1 MDLTHLIE
9 KSMQD
14 HDHLC
19 PRQILGVRI
28 GLAGMKTLGFHEP
41 PTKKRLLVISE
52 TDGCFVDGVI
62 AATNCT
68 VGHRTL
74 RVEDYG
80 KVSATFVDT
89 KMGRAVRVAPRLD
102 VREHACAFVPE
113 ESRHYFAQMRAYQ
126 IMPDEGMLTIQEV
139 LLKTPIERI
148 VSRPGLRVNCDV
160 CGEEI
165 MNEREVLRDGL
176 TLCRACAEG
185 GYYQPA
191 LSTVPV
197 RMDLQSLF
205 ERGGMPVA
213 RA

>member
-1 MDLTHLIE
+1 
-9 KSMQD
+9 
-14 HDHLC
+14 
-19 PRQILGVRI
+19 
-28 GLAGMKTLGFHEP
+28 
-41 PTKKRLLVISE
+41 
-52 TDGCFVDGVI
+52 
-62 AATNCT
+62 
-68 VGHRTL
+68 
-74 RVEDYG
+74 
-80 KVSATFVDT
+80 
-89 KMGRAVRVAPRLD
+89 MGRAVRVAPRLD

-165 MNEREVLRDGL
+165 MNEREILRNGL

-197 RMDLQSLF
+197 RMDLQPFLS
-205 ERGGMPVA
+205 EVV
-213 RA
+213 

>member
-1 MDLTHLIE
+1 MDITQLLE

-28 GLAGMKTLGFHEP
+28 GLAGMKALGFSESP
-41 PTKKRLLVISE
+41 VRKQLLVISE

-62 AATNCT
+62 AATGCT

-80 KVSATFVDT
+80 KVAATYVHT
-89 KMGRAVRVAPRLD
+89 KTGRAVRVAPAFD
-102 VREHACAFVPE
+102 VRQNAYAYAPKEP
-113 ESRHYFAQMRAYQ
+113 RHYFAQMQAYQ
-126 IMPDEGMLTIQEV
+126 IMPDEELLMIQDVV
-139 LLKTPIERI
+139 LNTAIEQI
-148 VSRPGLRVNCDV
+148 VSRPGLRVNCAV

-165 MNEREVLRDGL
+165 VNKREVRQHGL
-176 TLCRACAEG
+176 ILCHTCAHG

-191 LSTVPV
+191 QESILRLP
-197 RMDLQSLF
+197 Q
-205 ERGGMPVA
+205 VA
-213 RA
+213 EL